1 MRHRAP
7 RRLDLQQLPRAVAA
21 ALEAALAGKDIAL
34 VRGEELLGTLSARP
48 AVLEGRLLAGP
59 TRPHEER
66 PVREDVTVV
75 ATAMELSRTAR
86 DRLAEQF
93 GEGFLVLDLHE
104 APSSADV
111 LLVPPISPQ
120 LLGALRAQFPS
131 ARVLVAEIEDE
142 ELGVHYAGPVT
153 RMLSAGADAYLP
165 PRPVDEVARA
175 VQRQLTGASERAVL
189 EDGSS
194 SPAPPRRLT
203 TGLGERP

>member
-21 ALEAALAGKDIAL
+21 ALEAALAGEDIAL
-34 VRGEELLGTLSARP
+34 VRGKELLGTLSARP

>member
-21 ALEAALAGKDIAL
+21 ALEAALAGEDIAL

>member
-21 ALEAALAGKDIAL
+21 ALEAALAGEDIAL

-153 RMLSAGADAYLP
+153 RMLAAGADAYLP

-175 VQRQLTGASERAVL
+175 VQRQLTGASERAAL